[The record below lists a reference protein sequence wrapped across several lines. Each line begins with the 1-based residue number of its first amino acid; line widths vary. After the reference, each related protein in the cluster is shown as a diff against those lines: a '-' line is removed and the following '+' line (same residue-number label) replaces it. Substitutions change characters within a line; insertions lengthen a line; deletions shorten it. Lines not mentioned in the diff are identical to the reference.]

1 MFRLGIISEI
11 GEGENLGYAR
21 VSFDENEIVSGWLA
35 IPSMATYKTKHWIP
49 VEVNAQVL
57 CSMDENCEQGAI
69 VLVLWSDTDTPPDW
83 AGPDTMG
90 VKYADGAEVFYE
102 EAVNIVL
109 PDAYEGAVKEQ
120 ELQVVGY
127 PEVELDSCGKEG
139 VVFKCTVAVYPEVKL
154 GQYKGLEAPKAE
166 VKVMAADVNARLKE
180 MADRNS
186 RLVSVD
192 RAAKKGD
199 TADIDFEGFDNGVA
213 FDGGKGE
220 NFDLEIGSGSF
231 VPGFEDQLVGMK
243 AGEEKD
249 IDITFPENYT
259 PELAGKPVVFHVK
272 VNEVKHKEVPA
283 IDDEFAKDVSE
294 FDTLEELKA
303 DTRKKLVEDRE
314 AAAQRAFEDAL
325 MQKVADGIQA
335 DIPDEMVD
343 VQAQQ
348 MMENFQQQL
357 AAQGIPFDQYL
368 KMTNTTEDDFKK
380 QAHEPALQ
388 QVRMDLAVAALV
400 KAEELEATAEE
411 IEAEMKSVADKYGMD
426 LDTIKKYLPE
436 ADVREQVLRSKAIKA
451 VADAAVAVAPVVEET
466 KEEAKQEEEK
476 KDEE

>member
-1 MFRLGIISEI
+1 MSVKSCEKLDKSKVALTIEADAAAFEAAINKAYLQQRSKISVPGFRPGKAPRKMIE
-11 GEGENLGYAR
+11 
-21 VSFDENEIVSGWLA
+21 
-35 IPSMATYKTKHWIP
+35 SMY
-49 VEVNAQVL
+49 
-57 CSMDENCEQGAI
+57 
-69 VLVLWSDTDTPPDW
+69 
-83 AGPDTMG
+83 
-90 VKYADGAEVFYE
+90 GAEVFYE
-102 EAVNIVL
+102 EAVNILL
-109 PDAYEGAVKEQ
+109 PDAYEAAVKEQ
-120 ELQVVGY
+120 ELKVVGY
-127 PEVELDSCGKEG
+127 PEVELESCGKDG
-139 VVFKCTVAVYPEVKL
+139 VVFKCTVAVYPEVTL

-166 VKVMAADVNARLKE
+166 VNVTDEDVDNRLNE

-186 RLVSVD
+186 RLVSVE
-192 RAAKKGD
+192 REIQKGD

-243 AGEEKD
+243 AGEEK
-249 IDITFPENYT
+249 
-259 PELAGKPVVFHVK
+259 
-272 VNEVKHKEVPA
+272 VNEVKHMEVPA

-303 DTRKKLVEDRE
+303 DTRKQLTDDRE

-380 QAHEPALQ
+380 QAHDPAVQ

-400 KAEELEATAEE
+400 KAENLEATAEE

-476 KDEE
+476 KEEE